1 MHPTHGS
8 MKKQIDLF
16 GNEISIEH
24 ATEKPVIKDT
34 KEKPKK
40 LAETA
45 CTPNRPYIVSK
56 EGKDLTWII
65 NTKT

>member
-45 CTPNRPYIVSK
+45 CIPNRPYIVDK

-65 NTKT
+65 NK

>member
-1 MHPTHGS
+1 

-24 ATEKPVIKDT
+24 ATEKPVIQDT

-40 LAETA
+40 QLETA
-45 CTPNRPYIVSK
+45 CVPNRPYSVSK
-56 EGKDLTWII
+56 EGKDITWII
-65 NTKT
+65 NK

>member
-1 MHPTHGS
+1 
-8 MKKQIDLF
+8 MKQYDLF
-16 GNEISIEH
+16 GNIISIEH
-24 ATEKPVIKDT
+24 ATEKLVVKQPE
-34 KEKPKK
+34 EKLKK

-45 CTPNRPYIVSK
+45 CTPNRPYIVDK

>member
-1 MHPTHGS
+1 MHPIHGS

-40 LAETA
+40 MAETA
-45 CTPNRPYIVSK
+45 CTPNRPYIVDK

-65 NTKT
+65 NK

>member
-1 MHPTHGS
+1 

-16 GNEISIEH
+16 GNIISIEH
-24 ATEKPVIKDT
+24 ATEKPVVKQLE
-34 KEKPKK
+34 EKPKK

-45 CTPNRPYIVSK
+45 CTFNTPYSVSK

>member
-1 MHPTHGS
+1 MHRTHGS

-16 GNEISIEH
+16 GNEISIEQ
-24 ATEKPVIKDT
+24 ATEKPVIKET
-34 KEKPKK
+34 KKP
-40 LAETA
+40 AETA
-45 CTPNRPYIVSK
+45 CVPTTPYSVSK

>member
-1 MHPTHGS
+1 
-8 MKKQIDLF
+8 MKNQIDLF
-16 GNEISIEH
+16 GNIISMEE
-24 ATEKPVIKDT
+24 ATVKPVIKDT

-40 LAETA
+40 PAETA

-65 NTKT
+65 NK

>member
-1 MHPTHGS
+1 M
-8 MKKQIDLF
+8 KQIDLF

-24 ATEKPVIKDT
+24 ATEKPVTKDT
-34 KEKPKK
+34 KKP
-40 LAETA
+40 AETA
-45 CTPNRPYIVSK
+45 CVPTTPYSVSK